1 MSEMARISE
10 QPVRAGTSDPDE
22 FQMPL
27 PGLFAD
33 LELGRGSVLLGD
45 DFQCS
50 PSLVKLQLLRDWQRS
65 LARYRSDAMTQFAR
79 ELTGGAPSLPSS
91 ERLALVKSTC
101 EALRIELPTGFDALI
116 TES

>member
-1 MSEMARISE
+1 MSEIARCSA
-10 QPVRAGTSDPDE
+10 PALRAGTSDPGE

-33 LELGRGSVLLGD
+33 LELGRGSVLLDG
-45 DFQCS
+45 DFQHS

-65 LARYRSDAMTQFAR
+65 LAHYRSDAMAQFAR
-79 ELTGGAPSLPSS
+79 ELTGGAPGLPSG
-91 ERLALVKSTC
+91 ERLALVRSTC
-101 EALRIELPTGFDALI
+101 EALRIDLPSGFDALM